1 MSIHTKDM
9 KDLKMYKGS
18 NKLFIPLS
26 PNDNKHGSLIYLLT
40 PDISSSIDM
49 INSNMI
55 INRNWFK
62 SYYIDKSIN
71 AIIKPGTGEIQEFVQ
86 YEDETVKAFINEA
99 KLSSKE
105 RKALSD
111 NDFGIPKSR

>member
-49 INSNMI
+49 MVL
-55 INRNWFK
+55 
-62 SYYIDKSIN
+62 SI
-71 AIIKPGTGEIQEFVQ
+71 
-86 YEDETVKAFINEA
+86 
-99 KLSSKE
+99 
-105 RKALSD
+105 
-111 NDFGIPKSR
+111 